1 MPRLGFRERKPNFD
15 ELKKNSLKS
24 WLTKTVL
31 LLSIVSL
38 LNDVAGELL
47 YPVLPL
53 YMAGIGY
60 GAVWIGVLE
69 GFAEAIAGLTKGWFG
84 EWSDKRGM
92 RLPFVRLGYLIS
104 ALSKPLLAAF
114 ASAPW
119 ALFMRSSDRLGKGI
133 RTGARDALLAE
144 EAGIH
149 KGKVFGFHRS
159 LDTLGA
165 VIGPVLA
172 LTWLAFHKGEG
183 YQSLF
188 YFALIPGLLCVLLL
202 FFVKEKKTAKTNF
215 TLSRSPFSSFSYWK
229 RATPAYRKL
238 TGALL
243 AFTLFNSSDMFLLLM
258 IKHLFENGITIYFN
272 GPTFI
277 SGDMVV
283 VGFYI
288 FYNIIY
294 ALVSYPAGAI
304 ADKYGPKRM
313 LLIGF
318 ICFALAYCG
327 IGIASIS
334 GTANLAFVLACF
346 SIYGIY
352 AACTD
357 GVSKAW
363 ISVLCRNED
372 KGLALGLFS
381 GLQSFATLVASVTA
395 GLAWTFIHPAAV
407 FFSAAAM
414 SGIIIFYITFA
425 VKSPDRNNH
434 IN

>member
-1 MPRLGFRERKPNFD
+1 MK
-15 ELKKNSLKS
+15 KS
-24 WLTKTVL
+24 WLTRTIL

-53 YMAGIGY
+53 YMASIGY
-60 GAVWIGVLE
+60 GAIWIGVLE

-92 RLPFVRLGYLIS
+92 RLPFVRLGYLLS
-104 ALSKPLLAAF
+104 ALSKPMLALF

-119 ALFMRSSDRLGKGI
+119 ALLMRSSDRLGKGV

-144 EAGIH
+144 EAGEH

-159 LDTLGA
+159 FDTLGA
-165 VIGPVLA
+165 VIGPLLA
-172 LTWLAFHKGEG
+172 LIWLGFHKDGN
-183 YQSLF
+183 YKPLF
-188 YFALIPGLLCVLLL
+188 YYALIPGLLCVLLL
-202 FFVKEKKTAKTNF
+202 FLVKEKKVEKKNY
-215 TLSRSPFSSFSYWK
+215 TLSANPFSSFSYWK
-229 RATPAYRKL
+229 RSGAEYRKL
-238 TGALL
+238 VGGII
-243 AFTLFNSSDMFLLLM
+243 AFTLFNSSDMFLLLLVKN
-258 IKHLFENGITIYFN
+258 IFKDGITFYFN
-272 GPTFI
+272 EPTVI
-277 SGDMVV
+277 GSDMIV

-288 FYNIIY
+288 FYNIMY
-294 ALVSYPAGAI
+294 AVASYPAGVM
-304 ADKYGPKRM
+304 ADKFGPKRM
-313 LLIGF
+313 MIIGF
-318 ICFALAYCG
+318 TCFALTYGGMAF
-327 IGIASIS
+327 
-334 GTANLAFVLACF
+334 TALGWIPEAANFAFVLGCF
-346 SIYGIY
+346 IIYGFY

-363 ISVLCRNED
+363 ISMLCKTDE

-381 GLQSFATLVASVTA
+381 GLQSFATLGASVMA
-395 GLAWTFIHPAAV
+395 GLLWTFIHPATV

-425 VKSPDRNNH
+425 MKSTDQTVQ

>member
-1 MPRLGFRERKPNFD
+1 MPKLRFNACNLNFGV
-15 ELKKNSLKS
+15 LKIARLKS
-24 WLTKTVL
+24 WLSKTVL

-53 YMAGIGY
+53 YMASIGY
-60 GAVWIGVLE
+60 GAIWIGVLE

-92 RLPFVRLGYLIS
+92 RLPFVRLGYLLS
-104 ALSKPLLAAF
+104 ALSKPLLATF

-144 EAGIH
+144 EAGAH

-172 LTWLAFHKGEG
+172 LTWLAFHKGEN
-183 YQSLF
+183 YKSLF

-202 FFVKEKKTAKTNF
+202 FLIKEKKVAKTSF
-215 TLSRSPFSSFSYWK
+215 TLPRSPFSSFSYWK
-229 RATPAYRKL
+229 RSTPEYRSL
-238 TGALL
+238 TGAIL

-258 IKHLFENGITIYFN
+258 VKNIFKSGITIDFN
-272 GPTFI
+272 GPAKI
-277 SGDMVV
+277 NSDMLV

-294 ALVSYPAGAI
+294 AVASYPAGVL
-304 ADKYGPKRM
+304 ADKFGPKRM

-318 ICFALAYCG
+318 ICFALAYGG
-327 IGIASIS
+327 IGFAALGGASDI
-334 GTANLAFVLACF
+334 AFVLACF
-346 SIYGIY
+346 LIYGFY

-363 ISVLCRNED
+363 VSVLCRKED

-381 GLQSFATLVASVTA
+381 GLQSFATLAASVTA
-395 GLAWTFIHPAAV
+395 GLVWTFIHPATV
-407 FFSAAAM
+407 FFSAAVM
-414 SGIIIFYITFA
+414 SGVIIFYITFA
-425 VKSPDRNNH
+425 VKSPAKPIH